1 MNQAALPQRGQRP
14 QAQEYIKND
23 PQIHEGLFYETNT
36 EPVVDLDIPTT
47 IFTGVERIA
56 GASVPF
62 TLEVP
67 DDVLDEVP
75 LGIVHGYG
83 GVESAYAGFRN
94 FVARNGKPAYTYDP
108 PRYQHWWTNLHPDH
122 LTHPDKL
129 LGQAAWAAT
138 KGVMRTP
145 NTGLSVSHVDLSG
158 HSMGGPSSTSVAELK
173 PDYIRTIIYNASAG
187 LDGHDLKTMIKDRL
201 PRFGVKEGLP
211 AIINQEFVLHEIE
224 EAKFALHALGYWVN
238 NPYRALSEGIIVGNC
253 DIRDR
258 VKALSDLHIRTGIIA
273 CLDDELV
280 SAEMTEKY
288 MSESADEFVILP
300 YGHLAPQKHPKE
312 VGDAHL
318 KILDAIH
325 RSEKSNRPNLT
336 IVE

>member
-1 MNQAALPQRGQRP
+1 M
-14 QAQEYIKND
+14 
-23 PQIHEGLFYETNT
+23 
-36 EPVVDLDIPTT
+36 
-47 IFTGVERIA
+47 
-56 GASVPF
+56 
-62 TLEVP
+62 
-67 DDVLDEVP
+67 
-75 LGIVHGYG
+75 
-83 GVESAYAGFRN
+83 
-94 FVARNGKPAYTYDP
+94 
-108 PRYQHWWTNLHPDH
+108 
-122 LTHPDKL
+122 
-129 LGQAAWAAT
+129 
-138 KGVMRTP
+138 P
-145 NTGLSVSHVDLSG
+145 NTGLSVDYVDLSG

-173 PDYIRTIIYNASAG
+173 PDYIRTVIYNASAG

-211 AIINQEFVLHEIE
+211 SIINREFVLHEIE
-224 EAKFALHALGYWVN
+224 EAKFALNALGYWVN

-258 VKALSDLHIRTGIIA
+258 AKALSDLQIRTGVIA

-288 MSESADEFVILP
+288 MSESVDEFVILP

-325 RSEKSNRPNLT
+325 KPEKGRRPNLT
-336 IVE
+336 IVG